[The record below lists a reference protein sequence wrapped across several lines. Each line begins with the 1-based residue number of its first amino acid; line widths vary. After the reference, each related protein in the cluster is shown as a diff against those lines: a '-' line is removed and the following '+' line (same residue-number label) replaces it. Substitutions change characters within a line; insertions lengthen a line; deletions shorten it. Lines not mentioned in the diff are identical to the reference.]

1 MPCRRRAG
9 HANGLLRGERMM
21 ATALDVREFVVRRL
35 REDLVGPTN
44 GRDEIIAGRPSD
56 RYLTGILFPR
66 NAFLSAEEDEK
77 LEADDE
83 EEEVAAADQVA
94 LWRTRRPASAG
105 VSFAVR
111 QDGSGTPGLQIDISC
126 AIYRPHES
134 EQTADASQPTDGKP
148 RRMRPTAWKRIPLEC
163 SIDLPITLGSRD
175 PAKPFPEFPE
185 LELHLRAAREHDSI
199 TVTAVLVNQAEQDE
213 ALGRDAAEQ
222 ATLFQVG
229 MTIRASQS
237 CRLVPRPSRSGGTD
251 DEDARITGLIYRNQK
266 EWAAGH
272 TCAAEW
278 DSDGDVIHAIRT
290 SWLPSQTVWS
300 VSPEGAP
307 EFDALRRSAT
317 LKPLS
322 ANWLAQASPAELTRG
337 LSMLPVAYREW
348 IGRQSVSL
356 AGLSL
361 TPDEQSQA
369 REHLNECER
378 AAARMTDAI
387 RLLGG
392 DSAHSRVLRRAFQ
405 LANQS
410 LVLQRQW
417 QNVLQGNHSRDL
429 AWRPFQL
436 AFQLMTLPS
445 LADGSHPDR
454 QVMDLL
460 WFPTGGGKTE
470 AYLGLIATILF
481 LRRLW
486 PQQPLDGLG
495 TAVIMR
501 YTLRTLTAQQFERAA
516 ALVCA
521 CECLR
526 RGSTAELGNEPLS
539 IGLWVGSD
547 ATPNRVADAVQRDA
561 DDHSDHRQLVNCP
574 ACGKALSWMFEPAG
588 RPKTVKCWCKGGNC
602 VLGSAAQPLPVWT
615 IDELIYEVR
624 PSLLIGTVDKFAQ
637 IVRNSRTHRFFGA
650 GRSRPPELII
660 QDELHLI
667 AGPLGTMTG
676 LYETAIDFL
685 CSNGGAC
692 PKVIGSTATIR
703 RASEQVRALFD
714 RSTFQFPPPGIDAS
728 DSGFAVRAPDTEV
741 PGRLYLG
748 ITSAGRSMKFAL
760 QATAASLS
768 QSVFAARTTLGAAD
782 AVLDP
787 YFTLVCYFN
796 TLAELGGAMIVIQD
810 DVPASMS
817 EFSRRRQQGVVT
829 EVTREL
835 AEPAEMTSRIGSTDI
850 RDRLQDLKIRAGEE
864 GCIDSL
870 LATNMLSVGVDIPR
884 LGVMLVNG
892 QPKSMAEYIQATSR
906 VGRREPG
913 LVVTLY
919 NHNRARDRSHF
930 ETFATWHT
938 ALYREVEAASV
949 TPFASRARDRA
960 LHAALVA
967 LVRHRCAGML
977 DDPKLTQARRQAC
990 GSLVAAIVKR
1000 AEAVDARESA
1010 AVEAELQRLLDD
1022 WQQRTRVEE
1031 YWPSRPSDSGLLM
1044 GAEDAAAQREAF
1056 GEAVNAWPTPNTMRT
1071 VEPGTC
1077 LRLREFLGADFN
1089 DSELV
1094 SE

>member
-1 MPCRRRAG
+1 
-9 HANGLLRGERMM
+9 M
-21 ATALDVREFVVRRL
+21 ATTLDVRDFLVRRL
-35 REDLVGPTN
+35 REDLVGPSN
-44 GRDEIIAGRPSD
+44 GRDEVISGRPSD
-56 RYLTGILFPR
+56 LYLTGILFPR

-111 QDGSGTPGLQIDISC
+111 PESDKAPVLQVEISC
-126 AIYRPHES
+126 AIYKPAENPP
-134 EQTADASQPTDGKP
+134 DAEEKPADGKS
-148 RRMRPTAWKRIPLEC
+148 RRRRTASWKRHPLEC
-163 SIDLPITLGSRD
+163 VLDLPVILGAND
-175 PAKPFPEFPE
+175 PTKPFEEFPE
-185 LELHLRAAREHDSI
+185 LELHLRTARELDAL

-229 MTIRASQS
+229 MTVRAKSG
-237 CRLVPRPSRSGGTD
+237 CRLIPRPSRAGGVD

-278 DSDGDVIHAIRT
+278 DSDGDLIQAIRT
-290 SWLPSQTVWS
+290 AWLPSQKVWS

-307 EFDALRRSAT
+307 EFEALRRNSA
-317 LKPLS
+317 LQPLS
-322 ANWLAQASPAELTRG
+322 ASWLAQASPADLAAG
-337 LSMLPVAYREW
+337 LSMLPAAYRAW
-348 IGRQSVSL
+348 IARQSGRISGMSL
-356 AGLSL
+356 A
-361 TPDEQSQA
+361 TDERSQA
-369 REHLNECER
+369 LENLRECER
-378 AAARMTDAI
+378 AAGRMSEAI
-387 RLLGG
+387 TLLTG
-392 DSAHSRVLRRAFQ
+392 DSSQGRLLRRAYQ
-405 LANQS
+405 LANQA

-417 QNVLQGNHSRDL
+417 QNALQGDPSRDL
-429 AWRPFQL
+429 KWRPFQL
-436 AFQLMTLPS
+436 GFQLMALPS
-445 LADGSHPDR
+445 LADGAHPDR

-470 AYLGLIATILF
+470 AYLGLIASILF
-481 LRRLW
+481 LRRLRSQS
-486 PQQPLDGLG
+486 PMDGLG

-516 ALVCA
+516 ALICA
-521 CECLR
+521 CEHLR
-526 RGSTAELGNEPLS
+526 REAEAELGAEPFS

-547 ATPNRVADAVQRDA
+547 ATPNRVANAFQRDP

-574 ACGKALSWMFEPAG
+574 ACGKTLSWVFEPTG
-588 RPKTVKCWCKGGNC
+588 RPKTVKCWCRHAGC
-602 VLGSAAQPLPVWT
+602 VLGSGARPLPVWT

-637 IVRNSRTHRFFGA
+637 VVRNPSTHRFFGG
-650 GRSRPPELII
+650 GRSCPPELVI

-667 AGPLGTMTG
+667 SGPLGTMTG

-685 CSNGGAC
+685 CSNRSAR

-703 RASEQVRALFD
+703 RASHQVRALFD
-714 RSTFQFPPPGIDAS
+714 RSTFQFPPPGLDAS
-728 DSGFAVRAPDTEV
+728 DSGFAVRAPDSEV

-768 QSVFAARTTLGAAD
+768 QSVFAARGAIGASD

-787 YFTLVCYFN
+787 YYTLVCYFN

-810 DVPASMS
+810 DVPASMR
-817 EFSRRRQQGVVT
+817 EYSRRRQVG
-829 EVTREL
+829 ESKEPTREL
-835 AEPAEMTSRIGSTDI
+835 AEPAEMTSRIGSAEI
-850 RDRLQDLKIRAGEE
+850 RDRLQDLRVRAGMD

-913 LVVTLY
+913 LVVALY

-977 DDPKLTQARRQAC
+977 EDPRMNAERRRAC
-990 GSLVAAIVKR
+990 NALAAEIVKR
-1000 AEAVDARESA
+1000 AKAVDSRESR
-1010 AVEAELQRLLDD
+1010 AVEAELHRLLDE
-1022 WQQRTRVEE
+1022 WEQRTGLSE
-1031 YWPSRPSDSGLLM
+1031 YWPNRASESGLLM
-1044 GAEDAAAQREAF
+1044 GAEEAAAQREAF
-1056 GEAVNAWPTPNTMRT
+1056 GETVNAWATPNTMRT

-1077 LRLREFLGADFN
+1077 LRLREFLGADVN
-1089 DSELV
+1089 DAENV
-1094 SE
+1094 QE

>member
-1 MPCRRRAG
+1 
-9 HANGLLRGERMM
+9 M
-21 ATALDVREFVVRRL
+21 ATALDVREFLVRRL
-35 REDLVGPTN
+35 RDDLVGPTN
-44 GRDEIIAGRPSD
+44 GRDEVIVGRPSD

-66 NAFLSAEEDEK
+66 NAFLSEEEDEK

-83 EEEVAAADQVA
+83 DEEVAAADQVA

-111 QDGSGTPGLQIDISC
+111 QDRNAAPGLRIEISC
-126 AIYRPHES
+126 AIYRPQEP
-134 EQTADASQPTDGKP
+134 EQTTVESQSADGTS
-148 RRMRPTAWKRIPLEC
+148 RRKRPMAWKRIPLEC
-163 SIDLPITLGSRD
+163 SLDLQLALGTSE
-175 PAKPFPEFPE
+175 PAKPFADFPE
-185 LELHLRAAREHDSI
+185 LELHLRAAREHDSV

-229 MTIRASQS
+229 MTIRATQG
-237 CRLVPRPSRSGGTD
+237 CRLVPRPSRSGGAD
-251 DEDARITGLIYRNQK
+251 DEDAKITGLIYRNQK

-290 SWLPSQTVWS
+290 AWLPSQTVWS

-307 EFDALRRSAT
+307 EFEALRRSST

-322 ANWLAQASPAELTRG
+322 ATWLAQASPAELSRG
-337 LSMLPVAYREW
+337 LSLLPAAYREW
-348 IGRQSVSL
+348 IGRHSASL
-356 AGLSL
+356 GGLSL

-369 REHLNECER
+369 REHLSECER
-378 AAARMTDAI
+378 AAARMTEAI
-387 RLLGG
+387 GLLGG
-392 DSAHSRVLRRAFQ
+392 NSPHSHLLRRAFQ
-405 LANQS
+405 LANRA

-417 QNVLQGNHSRDL
+417 QNTLQGNPSRDL
-429 AWRPFQL
+429 VWRPFQL

-445 LADGSHPDR
+445 LADGTHPDR

-486 PQQPLDGLG
+486 PQTPLDGIG

-526 RGSTAELGNEPLS
+526 RSAAAELGNEPFS

-574 ACGKALSWMFEPAG
+574 ACGKVLSWIFEPAG
-588 RPKTVKCWCKGGNC
+588 RPKTVKCWCKDARC
-602 VLGSAAQPLPVWT
+602 VLGAAAQPLPVWT

-650 GRSRPPELII
+650 GGSRPPELII

-685 CSNGGAC
+685 CRNGSVC

-714 RSTFQFPPPGIDAS
+714 RSTFQFPPPGVDAS

-768 QSVFAARTTLGAAD
+768 QSVFAARSAIGASD
-782 AVLDP
+782 EVLDP

-817 EFSRRRQQGVVT
+817 EYSRRRQQGEVR

-850 RDRLQDLKIRAGEE
+850 RDRLQDLKIRAGED

-913 LVVTLY
+913 LVVALY

-977 DDPKLTQARRQAC
+977 DDPKLTPARRKAC
-990 GSLVAAIVKR
+990 SSLVAAIVKR
-1000 AEAVDARESA
+1000 ALAVDAREST

-1022 WQQRTRVEE
+1022 WEQRSRVEK
-1031 YWPSRPSDSGLLM
+1031 YWPSLPSEAGLLM
-1044 GAEDAAAQREAF
+1044 GAEEAAAQREAF
-1056 GEAVNAWPTPNTMRT
+1056 GDTVNAWPTPNTMRT
-1071 VEPGTC
+1071 VEPSTC

-1089 DSELV
+1089 DADSIQD
-1094 SE
+1094 